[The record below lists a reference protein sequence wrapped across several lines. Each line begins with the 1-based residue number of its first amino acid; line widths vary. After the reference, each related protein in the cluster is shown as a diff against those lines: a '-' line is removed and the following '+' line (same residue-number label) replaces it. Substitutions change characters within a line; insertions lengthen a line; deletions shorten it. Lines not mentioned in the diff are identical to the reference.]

1 MKIVFMGTPD
11 FAIPSLKL
19 LLQSQHRVVAVVTA
33 TDKPA
38 GRGKRLRAS
47 PVKLFAQE
55 AGLPVLQPEKLKN
68 PDFLQ
73 QLSAFR
79 ADLFVVVAFRILP
92 AVVFEMP
99 AGGTINLHASL
110 LPKYRGAAPINW
122 ALIKGETETG
132 VTTFFIEEK
141 VDTGQILLQRKVS
154 IPEDMTAGE
163 LHDLLS
169 HIGAEVLLETVN
181 GIEAGTLKAVPQVGE
196 VTPAPKLTKE
206 LGLIDWSQSARTI
219 HNLVRGLSPIPG
231 SYTFFN
237 GKMIKIIKS
246 KVSDEKQSGG
256 LAPGTV
262 VQAGKNGPLDV
273 QTGQGV
279 LSLLEIQPA
288 NKRVMT
294 TAEFIR
300 GYRIEPGDRFGS

>member
-38 GRGKRLRAS
+38 GRGKQLRAS
-47 PVKLFAQE
+47 PVKVFAQE
-55 AGLPVLQPEKLKN
+55 IGLPVLQPEKLKS

-99 AGGTINLHASL
+99 PAGTVNLHASL

-122 ALIKGETETG
+122 ALIKGETKTG

-141 VDTGQILLQRKVS
+141 VDTGQILLQREVPIS
-154 IPEDMTAGE
+154 GDMTAGE
-163 LHDLLS
+163 LHDLLAS
-169 HIGAEVLLETVN
+169 VGAEVLLETID
-181 GIEAGTLKAVPQVGE
+181 GLQAGTLKPVPQVGE
-196 VTPAPKLTKE
+196 ATSAPKLSKE
-206 LGLIDWSQSARTI
+206 LGLIDWTQSAITI

-237 GKMIKIIKS
+237 GRMIKIIKS
-246 KVSDEKQSGG
+246 KVSDERQSSG
-256 LAPGTV
+256 LAPGSV

-273 QTGQGV
+273 QTGRGV
-279 LSLLEIQPA
+279 LSLLELQPA

-294 TAEFIR
+294 VAEFIR
-300 GYRIEPGDRFGS
+300 GYRVKPADRFGS